1 MNIRQTIVAA
11 TLFGLAGT
19 SQAQPQTQ
27 PETEADVECPDF
39 VRGAKLSMRDID
51 GGVEIKITT
60 PWTVH
65 LQPLRDLLHQLAV
78 VVEDHTHSVRMVQEE
93 GEIPPVDINVK
104 DVASGALITVKADSA
119 KHVPLV
125 REQAKMLDEFWQSSE
140 CINGDH
146 GRMARR

>member
-11 TLFGLAGT
+11 TLFGLAST
-19 SQAQPQTQ
+19 SYVHAQPQ
-27 PETEADVECPDF
+27 PEPDVECPDF
-39 VRGAKLSMRDID
+39 VRGAKLSMRNID

-60 PWTVH
+60 PWTTH

-78 VVEDHTHSVRMVQEE
+78 VVEDHTHAVRLVQEE
-93 GEIPPVDINVK
+93 GEIPPIDIVVK
-104 DVASGALITVKADSA
+104 DVDAGALITVKADNA
-119 KHVPLV
+119 KHIPLV

-140 CINGDH
+140 CINGDK